1 MLYSVRSTP
10 YRKLKEDTP
19 DHLIAPVRVP
29 VPVPRIIFDW
39 AISRRDET
47 FLCLDHG

>member
-1 MLYSVRSTP
+1 MLYGVRSTP
-10 YRKLKEDTP
+10 YRKLKEDTL
-19 DHLIAPVRVP
+19 DHLIAPVP